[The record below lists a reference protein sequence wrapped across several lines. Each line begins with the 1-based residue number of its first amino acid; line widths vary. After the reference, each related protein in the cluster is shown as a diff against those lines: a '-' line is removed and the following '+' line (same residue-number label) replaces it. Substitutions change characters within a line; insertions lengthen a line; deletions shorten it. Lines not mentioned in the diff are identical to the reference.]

1 MQITLRT
8 SIENLKIGE
17 NSSQLSCQ
25 SFIEFGY
32 FGVHFSVTF
41 SSASR
46 AFSSF
51 AAWQIVFRSVENAF
65 RSLSETYLS
74 VLRTICAMQRCCSVF
89 GNAADMASL
98 MPVSPSEQRMRISF
112 TPRFFSSFRT
122 ESQYLELSFS
132 RFVYLNLLID
142 TGDILLPLFY
152 YLWLKRGLPVLGH
165 LDVPSSLDVILL
177 NRPEAQEQIKALSAQ
192 GKTIREISAETGIP
206 KSTVQRLKKNV

>member
-1 MQITLRT
+1 M
-8 SIENLKIGE
+8 
-17 NSSQLSCQ
+17 
-25 SFIEFGY
+25 
-32 FGVHFSVTF
+32 
-41 SSASR
+41 
-46 AFSSF
+46 
-51 AAWQIVFRSVENAF
+51 VFRSVAKAF
-65 RSLSETYLS
+65 RSLSGTYFKVFLTWCTIQRWYS
-74 VLRTICAMQRCCSVF
+74 VL
-89 GNAADMASL
+89 GKAAAIASL
-98 MPVSPSEQRMRISF
+98 IPVRPSAQMINTSF

-206 KSTVQRLKKNV
+206 KSTVQRLKKNVWWAGVPQLKMGQPG

>member
-1 MQITLRT
+1 
-8 SIENLKIGE
+8 
-17 NSSQLSCQ
+17 
-25 SFIEFGY
+25 
-32 FGVHFSVTF
+32 
-41 SSASR
+41 
-46 AFSSF
+46 
-51 AAWQIVFRSVENAF
+51 
-65 RSLSETYLS
+65 
-74 VLRTICAMQRCCSVF
+74 
-89 GNAADMASL
+89 MASL

-112 TPRFFSSFRT
+112 TPRFFSSFST

-142 TGDILLPLFY
+142 TGDILVPLFY
-152 YLWLKRGLPVLGH
+152 YLWFKRVLPVLGH